1 MKQKI
6 LVPVINENL
15 SVEDASSIY
24 DKSIPDQTYNMVSK
38 SYYPY
43 YLFQANYQVP
53 ILFLQKQLSVNCMID
68 ALNGQAATTDSF
80 QVFETE
86 VTHEDVLANCINKKQ
101 AKKYGKRYIIN
112 HLGRSLKCIA
122 NFDVNMCFKN
132 IVYKSFWVFEGNG
145 CSLMID
151 SVTGSCKVINI
162 SNSVQ

>member
-1 MKQKI
+1 MKQKF
-6 LVPVINENL
+6 LVKVINENL
-15 SVEDASSIY
+15 SFDEVSSIY

-43 YLFQANYQVP
+43 FLFQADYKVP

-68 ALNGQAATTDSF
+68 ALNGQAATTDNF

-86 VTHEDVLANCINKKQ
+86 VAHDDVLANCINKKQ
-101 AKKYGKRYIIN
+101 AKKYGERYIMN

-122 NFDVNMCFKN
+122 NFDVSMCFKN
-132 IVYKSFWVFEGNG
+132 IVYKSFWVFEGDG

-162 SNSVQ
+162 SKSA